1 MPKVYLRTFG
11 CQMNERDSEQVAQ
24 MFVERGFT
32 ITRQPDDADVLLM
45 NTCSVRDQAEQKAL
59 GNMRQL
65 GKLRKRNP
73 RLVFGM
79 MGCMAQSRG
88 EQLLAEVPHLDLVA
102 GTQKY
107 HRVVDHCV
115 ALMRTREESEMD
127 DLHLPIVDIDEEEGS
142 QNTIRDHVAK
152 DHGVSE
158 FVSIMQGCNM
168 KCTFCIVPHTRGP
181 ERGRPIAEIV
191 AECRRLADCGVREV
205 TLLGQIV
212 NLYGRHEFPGVGG
225 KSPFVQLLEAV
236 HEIEGIRRIR
246 FTSPH
251 PIGYKKDL
259 IEAFTYL
266 PKLVDHVHFPMQSG
280 SDRILRAM
288 HRPYKAAKFLEIC
301 DRMKQARPGIAITT
315 DIIVGFPGETEED
328 YLETKKAVE
337 SVQFDQAF
345 VFRYSPRKDTPAAEM
360 PGQIPERIKEERNQ
374 DLLALVDSIVERK
387 NHAQVG
393 TTQEVLCEG
402 PSRYNAARL
411 TGRTRTNRIV
421 IFDGDAHRLAGRLF
435 DVHIRESSGYTLY
448 GDPIFPDPAAT
459 CPEVPSALQIA
470 DSVRP

>member
-1 MPKVYLRTFG
+1 
-11 CQMNERDSEQVAQ
+11 
-24 MFVERGFT
+24 
-32 ITRQPDDADVLLM
+32 
-45 NTCSVRDQAEQKAL
+45 
-59 GNMRQL
+59 
-65 GKLRKRNP
+65 
-73 RLVFGM
+73 

-88 EQLLAEVPHLDLVA
+88 EQLLEEVPHLDLVA

-115 ALMRTREESEMD
+115 ALMRAKEESEMD
-127 DLHLPIVDIDEEEGS
+127 DLRRPVIDIEEEEGS

-152 DHGVSE
+152 AHGVSE
-158 FVSIMQGCNM
+158 FVSIMQGCDM
-168 KCTFCIVPHTRGP
+168 KCSFCIVPFTRGP
-181 ERGRPIAEIV
+181 ERGRPIAGIV
-191 AECRRLADCGVREV
+191 EECRRLAGRGVREV

-212 NLYGRHEFPGVGG
+212 NLYGRHEFPKVDG

-236 HEIEGIRRIR
+236 HEIEGIERIR

-251 PIGYKKDL
+251 PIGYKEDV

-288 HRPYKAAKFLEIC
+288 RRPYKAAKFLEIC
-301 DRMKQARPGIAITT
+301 ERMREARPGLAITT

-328 YLETKKAVE
+328 YLETKKAVAT
-337 SVQFDQAF
+337 VQFDQAF

-360 PGQIPERIKEERNQ
+360 PDQVPERVKEERNQ

-387 NHAQVG
+387 NHEQVG

-411 TGRTRTNRIV
+411 AGRTRTNRIV
-421 IFDGDAHRLAGRLF
+421 VFDGEAERMAGRLV
-435 DVHIRESSGYTLY
+435 DVRITESSGYTLY
-448 GDPIFPDPAAT
+448 GDPVREGNGGKDAAAPSSRRP
-459 CPEVPSALQIA
+459 PEATPSALQRA
-470 DSVRP
+470 ESVGL